1 MPEGVFSLLAG
12 PSNDLGRALVTD
24 PRIKAVGFTGSRA
37 GGLALVRAAAAR
49 REPIPVFAEMSSI
62 NPTIVL
68 PGALRARTA
77 ELAEGFIASMTL
89 GKACVDMA
97 TPVRL
102 TSGIS
107 KSNNRAFSIVAP
119 RDSRC
124 RRPGQGLR
132 PGLFEEVRSG

>member
-68 PGALRARTA
+68 PGALRARA
-77 ELAEGFIASMTL
+77 AKLAEGFIASMTL
-89 GKACVDMA
+89 GAGQFCTNPGMVLLLSGAEGDAFVDGGGG
-97 TPVRL
+97 R
-102 TSGIS
+102 GRR
-107 KSNNRAFSIVAP
+107 RAGTGHVDAGHS
-119 RDSRC
+119 SE
-124 RRPGQGLR
+124 L
-132 PGLFEEVRSG
+132 